1 MAKPREQVHI
11 RPYGTVAENARRII
25 HARLRELYIWA
36 QYTRDARRVREQHQL
51 RIAAKRLRYTLELFR
66 DFLPE
71 GTGECIKAL
80 KGLQDDLGLLHDC
93 DVLIAILRSALLA
106 PDADARLFAAIP
118 EAQDLPPALL
128 EVLGQRAEMD
138 GLPLMTP
145 SQSPDA
151 QQQGKRGKG
160 AQGRKRLHARK
171 RAKAEKRLRAA
182 RIAEE
187 ARARVRPSGEQGAAL
202 EQFLGAKVREREDL
216 YRQVVK
222 RWDTMEAHHFRAT
235 VLRLVDGAETPGHLV
250 PHPVAAQDARKQ
262 ARHP

>member
-11 RPYGTVAENARRII
+11 RPYGTVTENARRII
-25 HARLRELYIWA
+25 RARLTELYIWA
-36 QYTRDARRVREQHQL
+36 QYTRDARRVREQHQM

-93 DVLIAILRSALLA
+93 DVLIAILRSAVFA
-106 PDADARLFAAIP
+106 PDTDARLFAAVP

-128 EVLGQRAEMD
+128 EVLGQRAQTD
-138 GLPLMTP
+138 DAPPLPS
-145 SQSPDA
+145 SQPPDA
-151 QQQGKRGKG
+151 QKQGKRGKDAKG
-160 AQGRKRLHARK
+160 KKRLHMHK
-171 RAKAEKRLRAA
+171 SAKGKKRLRAA

-187 ARARVRPSGEQGAAL
+187 ARARVRPTREQGAAL
-202 EQFLGAKVREREDL
+202 EQVLVAKAREREDL

-222 RWDTMEAHHFRAT
+222 RWDKMEEHDFRAN

-262 ARHP
+262 AQHP

>member
-1 MAKPREQVHI
+1 MANPREQVHI
-11 RPYGTVAENARRII
+11 RPYGTVTENARRIVR
-25 HARLRELYIWA
+25 ARLTELYIWA
-36 QYTRDARRVREQHQL
+36 QYTRDARRVREQHQM

-106 PDADARLFAAIP
+106 PDADARLLAAIP

-128 EVLGQRAEMD
+128 EVLGQRARMD
-138 GLPLMTP
+138 GASPLTA
-145 SQSPDA
+145 SQPPDA
-151 QQQGKRGKG
+151 QKQGKHGKDAKG
-160 AQGRKRLHARK
+160 KRRLRARK
-171 RAKAEKRLRAA
+171 KAKAEKRQRAA
-182 RIAEE
+182 RIDEE
-187 ARARVRPSGEQGAAL
+187 ARSRVRPTGEQGAAL
-202 EQFLGAKVREREDL
+202 EQFLEAKAREREDL

-222 RWDTMEAHHFRAT
+222 SWDKMEEHNFRAT

-250 PHPVAAQDARKQ
+250 PHPVAAQDALKQ
-262 ARHP
+262 AQNP